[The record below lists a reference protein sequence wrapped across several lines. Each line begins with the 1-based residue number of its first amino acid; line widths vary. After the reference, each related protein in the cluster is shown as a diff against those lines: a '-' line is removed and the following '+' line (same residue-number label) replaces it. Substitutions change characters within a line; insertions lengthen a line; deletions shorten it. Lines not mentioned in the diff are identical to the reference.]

1 MSRKSWRIIYDS
13 CRTSKLDLFWG
24 SLCLHFPLPLCRSL
38 CITHFN
44 NTSCCNIGTLII
56 QSVCLAASPFHP
68 TAQPRKNRP
77 DSKAH
82 KVSLRPLGSSS
93 KGSKFQVL
101 WKITP
106 SSGLEMVLCIP
117 AAWHIHAAYTGWLL
131 CHYTVDP
138 PCTKDTVCCQVPKEL
153 CSIRGWEDFT
163 DSPCFGKWSWLQI
176 SMSTERCGMGNLC
189 VVIPEIP
196 LRGNSDWT

>member
-1 MSRKSWRIIYDS
+1 MHWVVISSKHSKTYFCWVCIWDRNITAMSRKSWRIIYDS

-77 DSKAH
+77 DIKAH

-117 AAWHIHAAYTGWLL
+117 AAWHIPLSFLQCYTHCHSLAFLHLKMQKLRRDLL
-131 CHYTVDP
+131 TDLPMLRTRVG
-138 PCTKDTVCCQVPKEL
+138 CC
-153 CSIRGWEDFT
+153 
-163 DSPCFGKWSWLQI
+163 
-176 SMSTERCGMGNLC
+176 
-189 VVIPEIP
+189 VI
-196 LRGNSDWT
+196 TQ